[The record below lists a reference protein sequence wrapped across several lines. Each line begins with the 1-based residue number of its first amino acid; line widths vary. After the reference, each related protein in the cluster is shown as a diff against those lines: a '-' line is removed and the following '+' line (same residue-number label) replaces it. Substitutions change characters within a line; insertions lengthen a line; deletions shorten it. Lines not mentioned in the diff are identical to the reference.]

1 MRSVAYSPNPA
12 PRSTWYGK
20 GLARA
25 ALLLALAALIAGV
38 AAAFGIARD
47 YGYLHASIL
56 SGSPGG
62 YGPKDSGTAYLMRQL
77 FDDAD
82 LRQLEVNFSY
92 HELSEQAEL
101 VAQGKLDLAAFV
113 MEEDATF
120 CMQS

>member
-1 MRSVAYSPNPA
+1 MTSAAYPPNPD

-25 ALLLALAALIAGV
+25 ALLLAVAALVAGV

-62 YGPKDSGTAYLMRQL
+62 YYHAL
-77 FDDAD
+77 AD
-82 LRQLEVNFSY
+82 RL
-92 HELSEQAEL
+92 AERAKRGNGVL
-101 VAQGKLDLAAFV
+101 TVV
-113 MEEDATF
+113 
-120 CMQS
+120 S

>member
-1 MRSVAYSPNPA
+1 MLIRKAGQDVTSAAYSPKPG

-25 ALLLALAALIAGV
+25 ALLIALAALIAGV

-62 YGPKDSGTAYLMRQL
+62 Y
-77 FDDAD
+77 
-82 LRQLEVNFSY
+82 Y
-92 HELSEQAEL
+92 HALASRLAERAKRGNGAL
-101 VAQGKLDLAAFV
+101 TVVSTQG
-113 MEEDATF
+113 
-120 CMQS
+120 